1 MKFSIY
7 QESRKG
13 GRKYN
18 QDRMG
23 YVFSR
28 DALLMV
34 VADGMGGHLHGEI
47 AAQLT
52 VEFIGQK
59 FQREAKPKLAD
70 PVRFLNESVAGAH
83 NAILRYADAHALLE
97 TPRTTVVI
105 ALVQDSYTWW
115 AHVGDSRIY
124 LVRAGGVV
132 HQTRDHSRV
141 QQLVLQ
147 GVVREEAVA
156 AHPERNKIYN
166 CLGAHVPPQIEI
178 TPKARLQEGDSLL
191 LCTDGLWGPLP
202 ARLIPSS
209 FNGEPLNRIVPQLMT
224 QAERRAGAES
234 DNLTAIAMTWNELGA
249 EPADSISTMDLPAG
263 EFSSRIEG
271 FEAAAQNDTLTD
283 DEIEKAIAEIKDALA
298 KTNKPDPTG
307 QK

>member
-28 DALLMV
+28 DALLMI

-47 AAQLT
+47 AAQVT
-52 VEFIGQK
+52 VEYIGQK
-59 FQREAKPKLAD
+59 FQREAKSKIAE
-70 PVRFLNESVAGAH
+70 PVRFLNDAVVGAH
-83 NAILRYADAHALLE
+83 DTILRYAEAHSLLE

-105 ALVQDSYTWW
+105 ALVQEGHTWW

-124 LVRAGGVV
+124 LVRAGQVAT
-132 HQTRDHSRV
+132 QTRDHSRV

-156 AHPERNKIYN
+156 AHPDRNKIYN
-166 CLGAHVPPQIEI
+166 CLGAHIPPQVDI
-178 TPKARLQEGDSLL
+178 TPKARLQERDCLL

-202 ARLIPSS
+202 PRMIGNAFLTD
-209 FNGEPLNRIVPQLMT
+209 PLNQAVPQLME
-224 QAERRAGAES
+224 QAERRAGSDA
-234 DNLTAIAMTWNELGA
+234 DNLTAIGMIWNELGSSLVDA
-249 EPADSISTMDLPAG
+249 ISTINMPAG
-263 EFSSRIEG
+263 EFSSQIEG
-271 FEAAAQNDTLTD
+271 FEKAAQEDTLTE
-283 DEIEKAIAEIKDALA
+283 DEIEKAIAEIKNALA
-298 KTNKPDPTG
+298 KTNKP
-307 QK
+307 

>member
-59 FQREAKPKLAD
+59 FQREAKPKVID
-70 PVRFLNESVAGAH
+70 PTRFLTEAVNGAH

-97 TPRTTVVI
+97 TPRTTVVV
-105 ALVQDSYTWW
+105 ALVQEGWTYWT
-115 AHVGDSRIY
+115 HVGDSRIY
-124 LVRAGGVV
+124 LIRAGQVV
-132 HQTRDHSRV
+132 AQTRDHSRV

-147 GVVREEAVA
+147 GLVREEAVA

-166 CLGAHVPPQIEI
+166 CLGAHVPPQIDI
-178 TPKARLQEGDSLL
+178 SPKQRLQERDTLL
-191 LCTDGLWGPLP
+191 LCSDGLWGPLP
-202 ARLIPSS
+202 ARLVATAFAS
-209 FNGEPLNRIVPQLMT
+209 EPLNRAVPSLMT
-224 QAERRAGAES
+224 QAERRAGADC
-234 DNLTAIAMTWNELGA
+234 DNVTALAMTWNELSSSA
-249 EPADSISTMDLPAG
+249 PPVDMISTINMPAD
-263 EFSSRIEG
+263 EFSSQIED
-271 FEAAAQNDTLTD
+271 FEKAAKDDPLTD
-283 DEIEKAIAEIKDALA
+283 EEIENAIAEIKNALA
-298 KTNKPDPTG
+298 KTNKNDPP
-307 QK
+307 K